1 MRFGLALPHYDFSL
15 AGEPASF
22 EAVAGWARRA
32 EELGFDSVWVSDHLF
47 YSFAR
52 YGADPRPWGSL
63 EPVTTLAGVTAVT
76 DRVHVGTLVLCTPF
90 RTPAVLAKEAATI
103 DALSG
108 GRLEL
113 GLGAGWLEQEFDA
126 FGFDFGTVG
135 ERFRYLERTL
145 HMLRET
151 EFHPPMR
158 APIWVG
164 GKGGPR
170 LLRLAAAYADGWNV
184 VWRISPAAYATKLE
198 DLERASPDRELRRSV
213 GLHALVA
220 ERETDVVTMFEEGR
234 ISFPGGAMDRET
246 FETYGSDTLTGTVD
260 QAIERVHAF
269 EDLGVEE
276 LILSPWVLPFS
287 IPRPEIVEALA
298 ERVFPACR

>member
-15 AGEPASF
+15 PGKPTSLG
-22 EAVAGWARRA
+22 AVAGWAQRA

-63 EPVTTLAGVTAVT
+63 EPVTTLAGVAAVT
-76 DRVHVGTLVLCTPF
+76 DRVHVGSLVLCTPF

-103 DALSG
+103 DALSD
-108 GRLEL
+108 GRHEL

-126 FGFDFGTVG
+126 FGYDFGTVG
-135 ERFRYLERTL
+135 SRFDALERTL
-145 HMLRET
+145 QVLREA
-151 EFHPPMR
+151 EIHPPLR
-158 APIWVG
+158 APIWLG

-170 LLRLAAAYADGWNV
+170 LLRLAAVYADGWNV
-184 VWRISPAAYATKLE
+184 VWRISPESYASKVE
-198 DLERASPDRELRRSV
+198 DLDRASPDRALRRSV

-220 ERETDVVTMFEEGR
+220 ERAGDVVSMFEEGR
-234 ISFPGGAMDRET
+234 ASFPGGAMDRET
-246 FETYGSDTLTGTVD
+246 IDTFRSDTLTGTVD
-260 QAIERVHAF
+260 QVIERVHAF
-269 EDLGVEE
+269 EELGVEE
-276 LILSPWVLPFS
+276 LIVSPWVLPFS
-287 IPRPEIVEALA
+287 IPDPEIVEVLA